1 MLLPGNISA
10 YYILYPS
17 IKVPRQ
23 ELVVQHMLL
32 KVRQGGVTPRHD
44 AKIEPSTMLL
54 LVSFLKAINA
64 ALGMDGAAVLSHHV
78 ILEEMIAIRI

>member
-1 MLLPGNISA
+1 M
-10 YYILYPS
+10 
-17 IKVPRQ
+17 PRQ

-32 KVRQGGVTPRHD
+32 KVRQGGVTPRH
-44 AKIEPSTMLL
+44 AVKIQTFTMPL